1 MQAPGPRIQ
10 RDPATV
16 RIIRSAFLL
25 LTALAAGACS
35 EVVPGLNVAKV
46 DEGVH
51 VFGEKESTARGS
63 EWPPYGP
70 RAVPPPPSAV
80 AAAEPAPLG
89 KYEVVRVSPQVVAGL
104 RQQQAA
110 SARDAVAGL
119 PVASPADVPP
129 EYRMGPGDVVLV
141 SVWEHPEFSQPV
153 TGGDNNL
160 AEKEGRIVA
169 ADGSLYYPVVGT
181 LRAAG
186 LTVRELREVFAQRL
200 EGLVV
205 DPKVDAKVLSYRA
218 HRVQVTGEVRKP
230 GTITLDDTPKGI
242 LQAIDA
248 SGGLAEGA
256 SRRRAVL
263 VRGDQRYSIDI
274 ASLLSGEGPGGNV
287 LLQPGDH
294 LHVPDRARDKVYM
307 LGSVKEQQPVIMQD
321 GSIPLVEALSASGG
335 LDTLRGNDSGVLVF
349 RLNDA
354 GSAASASVY
363 ALDMSSAEGML
374 LASQFPLHARD
385 IVYVMAT
392 ALSQYNTVIEQ
403 VFPTV
408 NTVWVGDQIQG
419 IE

>member
-1 MQAPGPRIQ
+1 
-10 RDPATV
+10 
-16 RIIRSAFLL
+16 
-25 LTALAAGACS
+25 
-35 EVVPGLNVAKV
+35 
-46 DEGVH
+46 
-51 VFGEKESTARGS
+51 
-63 EWPPYGP
+63 
-70 RAVPPPPSAV
+70 
-80 AAAEPAPLG
+80 
-89 KYEVVRVSPQVVAGL
+89 
-104 RQQQAA
+104 
-110 SARDAVAGL
+110 
-119 PVASPADVPP
+119 
-129 EYRMGPGDVVLV
+129 
-141 SVWEHPEFSQPV
+141 
-153 TGGDNNL
+153 
-160 AEKEGRIVA
+160 
-169 ADGSLYYPVVGT
+169 
-181 LRAAG
+181 
-186 LTVRELREVFAQRL
+186 
-200 EGLVV
+200 
-205 DPKVDAKVLSYRA
+205 
-218 HRVQVTGEVRKP
+218 
-230 GTITLDDTPKGI
+230 
-242 LQAIDA
+242 
-248 SGGLAEGA
+248 
-256 SRRRAVL
+256 
-263 VRGDQRYSIDI
+263 
-274 ASLLSGEGPGGNV
+274 V